1 MKRSITI
8 AGHRT
13 SVSIEDDFWQALSE
27 IAGARGMSATALIAE
42 IDQARSGANLS
53 SAIRSCVLRWYRER
67 APRAGPD

>member
-13 SVSIEDDFWQALSE
+13 SVSIEDDFWTALGE
-27 IAGARGMSATALIAE
+27 IAEARGMSSAALIAA

-53 SAIRSCVLRWYRER
+53 SAIRSYVLAWYRER
-67 APRAGPD
+67 TPKAEG